1 MSYVLNSPWVFG
13 LIVVS
18 GLVGIIGSFIF
29 FLVLLCATGAKAEN
43 IWSREFFY
51 AGFLTGVVERFFFTC
66 IIGLLGSS
74 GIAQA
79 IVGWIAIIE
88 LRINN
93 GYRTHARK
101 CFKYRLSR
109 ETFISITY
117 AKLNNDLVK
126 HGQRYSIDGIE
137 DLISDG
143 YEWGRKL
150 EEGCIFNLKEGDW
163 GGRILGGWLR
173 RWRRE

>member
-79 IVGWIAIIE
+79 IVGWIAI
-88 LRINN
+88 
-93 GYRTHARK
+93 
-101 CFKYRLSR
+101 
-109 ETFISITY
+109 
-117 AKLNNDLVK
+117 NDLVK